1 MKDSI
6 LLLKSSGHAK
16 EFLRNLSTIW
26 VRALK
31 MVPQYA
37 SKCRTAMY
45 ILPSSLVCN
54 EALDSDWELW
64 SFYILS

>member
-1 MKDSI
+1 MKDPI

-16 EFLRNLSTIW
+16 EFIRKLSTIW

-37 SKCRTAMY
+37 CICRTAMY
-45 ILPSSLVCN
+45 ILPSSLVCD
-54 EALDSDWELW
+54 EALYSDGELW
-64 SFYILS
+64 RFYILS